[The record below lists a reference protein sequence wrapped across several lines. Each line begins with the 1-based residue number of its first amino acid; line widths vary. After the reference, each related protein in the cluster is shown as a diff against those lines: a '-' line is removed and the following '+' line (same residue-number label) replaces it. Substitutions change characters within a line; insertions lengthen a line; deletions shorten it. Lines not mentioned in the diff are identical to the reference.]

1 MIGRERAFRPAVSP
15 APTGGL
21 TGHRPRFHDLNMKTA
36 WGWMAG
42 AMALTLL
49 AGGCSTAKKEAPT
62 TISWNTAMDA
72 ALADAGKS
80 GRPILLDFYTDW

>member
-15 APTGGL
+15 TPPGRL
-21 TGHRPRFHDLNMKTA
+21 TADRPRFHDLNMKTA

-42 AMALTLL
+42 AMAFTLI
-49 AGGCSTAKKEAPT
+49 AGGCTTAKKEAPT
-62 TISWNTAMDA
+62 TISWNTAMDV